1 MAWSIKRTVEP
12 VKEPVDIELFK
23 KSVHIS
29 FNEQDDVLTSYL
41 KAGRVAAEDFQ
52 GRSYITQGWDI
63 VLDSFPS
70 GEICLLRGPVQTL
83 DSVVITDVNGD
94 ETPMDVSDFIVLTD
108 NTPARMLLRST
119 ASWPSVTLQDIGGI
133 RIRYTAGYGLE
144 PENVPAD
151 IKHAI
156 IIFASFADD
165 NRGVED
171 DMTPQSFFNL
181 LEPTRIYTEKPV

>member
-1 MAWSIKRTVEP
+1 MAHSLKRTGEP
-12 VKEPVDIELFK
+12 AKEPVTLEHFK
-23 KSVHIS
+23 ASVHITHS
-29 FNEQDDVLTSYL
+29 EQDSVLEGYL

-52 GRSYITQGWDI
+52 GRSYITQKWDI

-83 DSVVITDVNGD
+83 DSVVVTDINGD
-94 ETPMDVSDFIVLTD
+94 ETSMDISNFIVLTD

-133 RIRYTAGYGLE
+133 RIRYTTGYGLE
-144 PENVPAD
+144 PEDVPAD
-151 IKHAI
+151 MKHAI
-156 IIFASFADD
+156 IVFASFADD

-171 DMTPQSFFNL
+171 DMIPQSFYNL
-181 LEPTRIYTEKPV
+181 LEPTRIYTDSPV